1 MDLGTGDKLLEV
13 ETRMADLAAIRDN
26 LRAALDAGCDDPAPV
41 RDQRL
46 LPPCRSWRSQP
57 GGRRRERQDQGPSP
71 GRSLTFGLVVL
82 IASLVGLWA
91 RSRTRA
97 ATAARADDGPV
108 EVTISDAPPDA
119 R

>member
-1 MDLGTGDKLLEV
+1 LYLGTGDKLLEV
-13 ETRMADLAAIRDN
+13 ETRMADLGAVRDN
-26 LRAALDAGCDDPAPV
+26 LRAALDAGCDDLHQCATTDCCP
-41 RDQRL
+41 
-46 LPPCRSWRSQP
+46 LPFVEITT
-57 GGRRRERQDQGPSP
+57 RRTRERQDQGPSP
-71 GRSLTFGLVVL
+71 VRSLTFGLVVL